1 MIQNN
6 ADMISV
12 RPYVILCLS
21 PCLQSVQAVLSG
33 LTPEELYKFKVWF
46 YQWETAITLQQVMDG
61 DLLDFVDRIMEILG
75 KKAIVHSK

>member
-1 MIQNN
+1 MIEIN

-12 RPYVILCLS
+12 RPHDIRSLS
-21 PCLQSVQAVLSG
+21 PCLQSVQGVLSG

-46 YQWETAITLQQVMDG
+46 YQWEPAITQQQVMDG

-75 KKAIVHSK
+75 KKAIVHAK